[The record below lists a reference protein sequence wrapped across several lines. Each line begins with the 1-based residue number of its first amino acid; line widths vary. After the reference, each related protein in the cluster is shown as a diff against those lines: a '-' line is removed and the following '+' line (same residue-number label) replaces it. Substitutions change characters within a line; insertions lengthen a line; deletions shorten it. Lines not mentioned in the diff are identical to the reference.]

1 VLALI
6 YSKHAWHLIN
16 FAEYLRGPQHPKKE
30 SQLPMF
36 RLLSLILVL
45 TAVWL
50 LLSGHYDPLFYFLGA
65 VSVAVSVW
73 VSARMRVVDH
83 EGHPVQIAGR
93 VFIYFPWLFKEI
105 IKSNIDVA
113 RRVLSPSLPI
123 DPRVITVRA
132 SQKTAVGRTIY
143 ANSITLTPGT
153 VTIDVRGAD
162 LEVHALTRDSAA
174 GVQSGEM
181 DAHVTRFEGK
191 A

>member
-1 VLALI
+1 MI
-6 YSKHAWHLIN
+6 
-16 FAEYLRGPQHPKKE
+16 
-30 SQLPMF
+30 

-50 LLSGHYDPLFYFLGA
+50 LLSGHYSPLFYGLGA
-65 VSVAVSVW
+65 VSVALSVW
-73 VSARMRVVDH
+73 VSARMKVVDH

-93 VFIYFPWLFKEI
+93 VFIYFPWLFWEI

-123 DPRVITVRA
+123 SPRVFVVQS

-153 VTIDVRGAD
+153 VTIDVRGPE
-162 LEVHALTRDSAA
+162 LEVHALTEASAA
-174 GVQSGEM
+174 GIQSGEM
-181 DAHVTRFEGK
+181 DAHVTRFEGQS
-191 A
+191 

>member
-1 VLALI
+1 
-6 YSKHAWHLIN
+6 
-16 FAEYLRGPQHPKKE
+16 
-30 SQLPMF
+30 MF

-50 LLSGHYDPLFYFLGA
+50 LLSGHFYPLFYFLGA
-65 VSVAVSVW
+65 VSVAISVW
-73 VSARMRVVDH
+73 VSARMKVVDH

-113 RRVLSPSLPI
+113 RIVLTPSLPI
-123 DPRVITVRA
+123 DPRVITVKA

-153 VTIDVRGAD
+153 ITIDVRGSE
-162 LEVHALTRDSAA
+162 LQVHALTEASAE
-174 GVQSGEM
+174 GVRSGEM
-181 DAHVTRFEGK
+181 DAHVTRFEGES
-191 A
+191 

>member
-1 VLALI
+1 MI
-6 YSKHAWHLIN
+6 
-16 FAEYLRGPQHPKKE
+16 
-30 SQLPMF
+30 

-50 LLSGHYDPLFYFLGA
+50 LLSGHFDPLFYGLGA
-65 VSVAVSVW
+65 VSVALSVW
-73 VSARMRVVDH
+73 VSARMKVVDH
-83 EGHPVQIAGR
+83 EGHPFHIAGR
-93 VFIYFPWLFKEI
+93 VFIYFPWLFWEI

-123 DPRVITVRA
+123 DPRVIVVRA

-153 VTIDVRGAD
+153 ITIDVRGSE
-162 LEVHALTRDSAA
+162 LEVHALTEASAE
-174 GVQSGEM
+174 GVRSGAM
-181 DAHVTRFEGK
+181 DAHVTRFEGQ